1 MPDRNGWHI
10 GTGLL
15 VDGHRMRWHFC
26 PGRDVDALV
35 EDTAEAR
42 KAHEREC
49 GKRARETQ
57 RRAQAEAR
65 KRSLEG
71 LKTHG
76 REKRL
81 ERKVLAA

>member
-42 KAHEREC
+42 K
-49 GKRARETQ
+49 
-57 RRAQAEAR
+57 
-65 KRSLEG
+65 RSLEG